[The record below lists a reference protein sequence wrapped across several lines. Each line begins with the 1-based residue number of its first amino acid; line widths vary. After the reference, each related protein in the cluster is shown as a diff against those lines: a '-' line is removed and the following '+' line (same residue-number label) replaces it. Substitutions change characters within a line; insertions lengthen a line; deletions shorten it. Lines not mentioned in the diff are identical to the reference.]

1 MYDWAQ
7 SLSKPEKGRGGFFAA
22 EGLSPCLR
30 RPQLQDHRVRLSQ
43 LLQDELRSGRV
54 ENLSA
59 RSFRERAGSVDRQDV
74 CRLGAVLE
82 EQLLDEVDV
91 ALALER
97 RRQQLAADA
106 VRRRRVVRL
115 LQRRLEVVQ
124 RRMTTVQTEK

>member
-1 MYDWAQ
+1 M
-7 SLSKPEKGRGGFFAA
+7 
-22 EGLSPCLR
+22 
-30 RPQLQDHRVRLSQ
+30 
-43 LLQDELRSGRV
+43 V
-54 ENLSA
+54 EDFTA
-59 RSFRERAGSVDRQDV
+59 GPFRERAGSVDRQDV
-74 CRLGAVLE
+74 RRLGAVLE